1 MHTSFSVLVD
11 VSTNRIIVNP
21 KGAIYRQ
28 SRRSFPAGNQSMHHT
43 FKAVTHDLPTIH
55 HCVIIYG
62 GIFSLAESES
72 GNRSLV
78 LDAEPKKVQLSFFT
92 FSLIKRMARIFFFFC
107 FLNPEKVNLGVLKT
121 RFRTFCCSLA
131 NFDIY
136 LFYDLLQNVRKSV
149 KTTRFANITK
159 KFRL

>member
-78 LDAEPKKVQLSFFT
+78 LDAEPKKVQLFFFT
-92 FSLIKRMARIFFFFC
+92 FSLIKRMARIFFFFA
-107 FLNPEKVNLGVLKT
+107 FWTPRKWISGSWKHDSGLFVVLWQILTFIFFMIYCKT
-121 RFRTFCCSLA
+121 LE
-131 NFDIY
+131 N
-136 LFYDLLQNVRKSV
+136 Q
-149 KTTRFANITK
+149 
-159 KFRL
+159 